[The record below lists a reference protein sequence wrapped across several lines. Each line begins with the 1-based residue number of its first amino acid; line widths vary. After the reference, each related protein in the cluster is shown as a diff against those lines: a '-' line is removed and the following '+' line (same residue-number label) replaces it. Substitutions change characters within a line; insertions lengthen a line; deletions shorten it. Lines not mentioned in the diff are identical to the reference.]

1 MKKSIFWLLM
11 FFVVLTTYTPRFNTN
26 YVPNLLIKK
35 IIIYNNS
42 IIKTE
47 NLKKKLSFLY
57 NKNLFFL
64 KSKDL
69 EDVII
74 GEEFIKSFSLK
85 RIYPSTLKI
94 KIIEK
99 KPIAIIQN
107 KKKKFYITERGDLIN
122 FKEIEVFQNLPVVF
136 GNGKKFYFFLKD
148 LQKIEFPIEEIKS
161 FYVYETGR
169 WDIILKNNKTI
180 KLPISEYE
188 KSLRNFLESRLKS
201 EFDNYKIFDY
211 RIKDQLILN

>member
-1 MKKSIFWLLM
+1 MKKSIFWLLL
-11 FFVVLTTYTPRFNTN
+11 FFVILTTYTPRFDTSNI
-26 YVPNLLIKK
+26 PNLLIKK

-69 EDVII
+69 EDFII
-74 GEEFIKSFSLK
+74 SEKFIKSFSLK

-107 KKKKFYITERGDLIN
+107 KKKKFYITETGDLID
-122 FKEIEVFQNLPVVF
+122 FKEMEPFQNLPIVF
-136 GNGKKFYFFLKD
+136 GNGEKFYFFLKD
-148 LQKIEFPIEEIKS
+148 LQEIKFPIEEIKS
-161 FYVYETGR
+161 FYVYETQR

-180 KLPISEYE
+180 KLPISGYK
-188 KSLRNFLESRLKS
+188 KSLRNFLKSRLKS

>member
-99 KPIAIIQN
+99 KYKELIGRMLSTNYQIMLKKSII
-107 KKKKFYITERGDLIN
+107 
-122 FKEIEVFQNLPVVF
+122 
-136 GNGKKFYFFLKD
+136 
-148 LQKIEFPIEEIKS
+148 
-161 FYVYETGR
+161 
-169 WDIILKNNKTI
+169 
-180 KLPISEYE
+180 
-188 KSLRNFLESRLKS
+188 
-201 EFDNYKIFDY
+201 
-211 RIKDQLILN
+211 